1 MNFKYVTDEL
11 DKEELIKEIV
21 NEIQGASVRVTDFMS
36 QTKKERLEWITYIR
50 KLNQD
55 LREVIKWTG

>member
-55 LREVIKWTG
+55 LREVIK